1 MQTTDNQR
9 FPSTTPPP
17 QSRYHSMKI
26 KRFVAPDM
34 RSAMNLVRK
43 EHGPDAVILSNR
55 RIEEG
60 VEIVAAANYDEGAV
74 QRALEAARKDVAPA
88 PAPRPRNAADAVIAA
103 VTRRK
108 PTVVAA
114 EPVAATTSAVA
125 ALARAAVGATGRTLD
140 TANEI
145 VPPPGSSGFAATL
158 ARAATAPAA
167 GMNALPEQIFA
178 PFNVEQA
185 AAASP
190 ALAQAEPVAAEP
202 AAAAVAP
209 PINRARFIIDPPLDD
224 EPHFQMHVPAAA
236 VAMPPLPVSVTVPP
250 ALPVAEVVAP
260 VVPQP
265 LAAVAEVRA
274 DIPAPVAVTEPA
286 QAQPQPAAELVVVQR
301 DDEEIRQLRH
311 EVAGMRHVIEREMHR
326 FTDERLRGS
335 PVRAAALDLMDEYGF
350 DAGISR
356 DVAMQI
362 PLDTEAHRGR
372 GLMLGLL
379 SRKLP
384 IAPVDPLESG
394 GVIALVGP
402 TGAGKTTTIAKL
414 ASRFAEKHAA
424 RDVALVTT
432 DTGRIGAREQ
442 LYGFGRQLGI
452 AVHEANSG
460 SDLNQ
465 LLERLQDYKLVLI
478 DTAGLG
484 PRDRALAAQLQ
495 WLRAAEQIRTL
506 LVLPANTS
514 FGDMDE
520 VVRRFSAANPQ
531 GVVLSKLDETGRFGT
546 ALSVAVDH
554 RLPIT
559 WVTDGQDVPEDLH
572 RASAA
577 NLVLRLEDL
586 RRAAD
591 MPCNPELNHAVA

>member
-1 MQTTDNQR
+1 MQTTDH
-9 FPSTTPPP
+9 PSSPTATPPSS
-17 QSRYHSMKI
+17 SRDHSMKI
-26 KRFVAPDM
+26 KRFVAADM

-60 VEIVAAANYDEGAV
+60 IEIVAAANYDESAV
-74 QRALEAARKDVAPA
+74 QRALEASRRDVAPP
-88 PAPRPRNAADAVIAA
+88 PAPKPRTAADAVIAA
-103 VTRRK
+103 VTRRRSTT
-108 PTVVAA
+108 PAP

-140 TANEI
+140 SADEI
-145 VPPPGSSGFAATL
+145 VPTRGSTGFAATL
-158 ARAATAPAA
+158 ARAAVNEP
-167 GMNALPEQIFA
+167 ALPEQIFA
-178 PFNVEQA
+178 PF
-185 AAASP
+185 
-190 ALAQAEPVAAEP
+190 AEAI
-202 AAAAVAP
+202 VAP
-209 PINRARFIIDPPLDD
+209 APASVAPANRARFQIDPPH
-224 EPHFQMHVPAAA
+224 EAHHESAAPA
-236 VAMPPLPVSVTVPP
+236 VQPPPLPT
-250 ALPVAEVVAP
+250 A
-260 VVPQP
+260 
-265 LAAVAEVRA
+265 
-274 DIPAPVAVTEPA
+274 AVTE
-286 QAQPQPAAELVVVQR
+286 AQPEIAASEPAAVEVAGEASPAPMLAPAPALTLVAQ
-301 DDEEIRQLRH
+301 DDAEIRQLRQ
-311 EVAGMRHVIEREMHR
+311 EVAGMRQVIEREMNR
-326 FTDERLRGS
+326 FTDERLRGC
-335 PVRAAALDLMDEYGF
+335 PVRATALDLMDEYGF
-350 DAGISR
+350 DAGLAR

-362 PLDTEAHRGR
+362 PLETEAHRGR
-372 GLMLGLL
+372 GLMLGLI

-384 IAPVDPLESG
+384 IAPVDPLEEG

-414 ASRFAEKHAA
+414 ASRFAEKHAP

-432 DTGRIGAREQ
+432 DTTRIGAREQ
-442 LYGFGRQLGI
+442 LYGYGRQLGI

-460 SDLNQ
+460 TDLDQ
-465 LLERLQDYKLVLI
+465 LLERLKDYKLVLI

-495 WLRAAEQIRTL
+495 WLRAARQVRTL

-520 VVRRFSAANPQ
+520 VVRRFGAANLQ
-531 GVVLSKLDETGRFGT
+531 GLVLSKLDETGRFGN

-554 RLPIT
+554 ALPIT

>member
-1 MQTTDNQR
+1 
-9 FPSTTPPP
+9 
-17 QSRYHSMKI
+17 MKI
-26 KRFVAPDM
+26 KRFVAADM

-60 VEIVAAANYDEGAV
+60 IEIVAAANYDESAV
-74 QRALEAARKDVAPA
+74 QRALEASRRDVAPP
-88 PAPRPRNAADAVIAA
+88 PAPKPRTAADAVIAA
-103 VTRRK
+103 VTRRRSST
-108 PTVVAA
+108 PAP

-140 TANEI
+140 SADEI
-145 VPPPGSSGFAATL
+145 VPTRGSTGFAATL
-158 ARAATAPAA
+158 ARAAVNEP
-167 GMNALPEQIFA
+167 ALPEQIFA
-178 PFNVEQA
+178 PFAEAIVA
-185 AAASP
+185 PAPASAASAP
-190 ALAQAEPVAAEP
+190 A
-202 AAAAVAP
+202 
-209 PINRARFIIDPPLDD
+209 NRARFQIDPPH
-224 EPHFQMHVPAAA
+224 EMHHESAAPA
-236 VAMPPLPVSVTVPP
+236 VQPPPLPG
-250 ALPVAEVVAP
+250 AAP
-260 VVPQP
+260 TEAQP
-265 LAAVAEVRA
+265 EIAASEPAVADAVIETSPEPTLA
-274 DIPAPVAVTEPA
+274 PAPVLTVVA
-286 QAQPQPAAELVVVQR
+286 Q
-301 DDEEIRQLRH
+301 DDAEIRQLRQ
-311 EVAGMRHVIEREMHR
+311 EVAGMRQVIEREMNR
-326 FTDERLRGS
+326 FTDERLRGC
-335 PVRAAALDLMDEYGF
+335 PVRATALDLMDEYGF
-350 DAGISR
+350 DAGLAR

-362 PLDTEAHRGR
+362 PLETEAHRGR
-372 GLMLGLL
+372 GLMLGLI

-384 IAPVDPLESG
+384 IAPVDPLEEG

-414 ASRFAEKHAA
+414 ASRFAEKHAP

-432 DTGRIGAREQ
+432 DTTRIGAREQ
-442 LYGFGRQLGI
+442 LYGYGRQLGI

-460 SDLNQ
+460 TDLDQ
-465 LLERLQDYKLVLI
+465 LLERLKDYKLVLI

-495 WLRAAEQIRTL
+495 WLRAARQVRTL

-520 VVRRFSAANPQ
+520 VVRRFGAANLQ
-531 GVVLSKLDETGRFGT
+531 GLVLSKLDETGRFGN

-554 RLPIT
+554 ALPIT

>member
-1 MQTTDNQR
+1 
-9 FPSTTPPP
+9 
-17 QSRYHSMKI
+17 MKI
-26 KRFVAPDM
+26 KRFVAADM

-60 VEIVAAANYDEGAV
+60 VEIVAAAHYDETAV
-74 QRALEAARKDVAPA
+74 QRALDAARQDTAPVAA
-88 PAPRPRNAADAVIAA
+88 APRPRNAADAMIAA
-103 VTRRK
+103 VARRRD
-108 PTVVAA
+108 PSAAVETVS
-114 EPVAATTSAVA
+114 ATTSAVA
-125 ALARAAVGATGRTLD
+125 ALARAAVGATGRTLNSAD
-140 TANEI
+140 EG
-145 VPPPGSSGFAATL
+145 VPPRGSEGFAATL
-158 ARAATAPAA
+158 ARASAGIVATAPANPA
-167 GMNALPEQIFA
+167 VNEPSLPEQIFA
-178 PFNVEQA
+178 PFAGHHAATSPRTATVAAGRAWVEDERFEPVVPMRA
-185 AAASP
+185 EAMP
-190 ALAQAEPVAAEP
+190 ARAPAPLPPPLPGAGEAEPCSAEAGSVTTNGRHPPIVDRHPATDAPHPPTIDQHPPEP
-202 AAAAVAP
+202 AAA
-209 PINRARFIIDPPLDD
+209 
-224 EPHFQMHVPAAA
+224 
-236 VAMPPLPVSVTVPP
+236 PVLT
-250 ALPVAEVVAP
+250 VVA
-260 VVPQP
+260 
-265 LAAVAEVRA
+265 
-274 DIPAPVAVTEPA
+274 
-286 QAQPQPAAELVVVQR
+286 R
-301 DDEEIRQLRH
+301 DDEEIRSLRN
-311 EVAGMRHVIEREMHR
+311 EVAGMRQVIEREMHR

-335 PVRAAALDLMDEYGF
+335 AVRATALDLMDEYGF
-350 DAGISR
+350 DAGIAR
-356 DVAMQI
+356 DVVLQI
-362 PLDTEAHRGR
+362 PADTELHRGR
-372 GLMLGLL
+372 GLMLGLI
-379 SRKLP
+379 SRRLP
-384 IAPVDPLESG
+384 IAPVDPLEAG

-414 ASRFAEKHAA
+414 ASRFAEAHAP

-432 DTGRIGAREQ
+432 DTARIGAREQ

-460 SDLNQ
+460 TDLDQ
-465 LLERLQDYKLVLI
+465 LLERLKDYKLVLI
-478 DTAGLG
+478 DTAGVG
-484 PRDRALAAQLQ
+484 PRDRTLASQLQ
-495 WLRAAEQIRTL
+495 WLRAARQVSTL

-520 VVRRFSAANPQ
+520 VVRRFSAANLQ

>member
-1 MQTTDNQR
+1 
-9 FPSTTPPP
+9 
-17 QSRYHSMKI
+17 MKI
-26 KRFVAPDM
+26 KRFVAADM

-60 VEIVAAANYDEGAV
+60 IEIVAAANYDESAV
-74 QRALEAARKDVAPA
+74 QRALEASRRDVAPP
-88 PAPRPRNAADAVIAA
+88 PAPKPRTAADAVIAA
-103 VTRRK
+103 VTRRRSNT
-108 PTVVAA
+108 PAP

-125 ALARAAVGATGRTLD
+125 ARARAAGGATGRTLD
-140 TANEI
+140 SADEI
-145 VPPPGSSGFAATL
+145 VPTRGSTGFAATL
-158 ARAATAPAA
+158 ARAAVNEP
-167 GMNALPEQIFA
+167 ALPEQIFA
-178 PFNVEQA
+178 PFAEAIVA
-185 AAASP
+185 PASAPAASAP
-190 ALAQAEPVAAEP
+190 A
-202 AAAAVAP
+202 
-209 PINRARFIIDPPLDD
+209 NRARFQIDPPH
-224 EPHFQMHVPAAA
+224 EMHHESAAPA
-236 VAMPPLPVSVTVPP
+236 VQPPPLPG
-250 ALPVAEVVAP
+250 AAP
-260 VVPQP
+260 TEAQP
-265 LAAVAEVRA
+265 EIAASEPAVADAVIETSPEPTLA
-274 DIPAPVAVTEPA
+274 PAPVLTVVA
-286 QAQPQPAAELVVVQR
+286 Q
-301 DDEEIRQLRH
+301 DDAEIRQLRQ
-311 EVAGMRHVIEREMHR
+311 EVAGMRQVIEREMNR
-326 FTDERLRGS
+326 FTDERLRGC
-335 PVRAAALDLMDEYGF
+335 PVRATALDLMDEYGF
-350 DAGISR
+350 DAGLAR

-362 PLDTEAHRGR
+362 PLETEAHRGR
-372 GLMLGLL
+372 GLMLGLI

-384 IAPVDPLESG
+384 IAPVDPLEEG

-414 ASRFAEKHAA
+414 ASRFAEKHAP

-432 DTGRIGAREQ
+432 DTTRIGAREQ
-442 LYGFGRQLGI
+442 LYGYGRQLGI

-460 SDLNQ
+460 TDLDQ
-465 LLERLQDYKLVLI
+465 LLERLKDYKLVLI

-495 WLRAAEQIRTL
+495 WLRAARQVRTL

-520 VVRRFSAANPQ
+520 VVRRFGAANLQ
-531 GVVLSKLDETGRFGT
+531 GLVLSKLDETGRFGN

-554 RLPIT
+554 ALPIT

>member
-1 MQTTDNQR
+1 MQTTDH
-9 FPSTTPPP
+9 PSSPTATPPSSP
-17 QSRYHSMKI
+17 RDHSMKI
-26 KRFVAPDM
+26 KRFVAADM

-60 VEIVAAANYDEGAV
+60 IEIVAAANYDESAV
-74 QRALEAARKDVAPA
+74 QRALEASRRDIAPPPA
-88 PAPRPRNAADAVIAA
+88 PKPRTAADAVIAA
-103 VTRRK
+103 VTRRRSNT
-108 PTVVAA
+108 PAP

-140 TANEI
+140 SADEI
-145 VPPPGSSGFAATL
+145 VPTRGSTGFAATL
-158 ARAATAPAA
+158 ARAVVNEP
-167 GMNALPEQIFA
+167 ALPDQVFA
-178 PFNVEQA
+178 PFADAIVA
-185 AAASP
+185 PAPASATP
-190 ALAQAEPVAAEP
+190 ANRARFQIDPPHEAHHES
-202 AAAAVAP
+202 AAAAVQP
-209 PINRARFIIDPPLDD
+209 
-224 EPHFQMHVPAAA
+224 
-236 VAMPPLPVSVTVPP
+236 PPLPT
-250 ALPVAEVVAP
+250 
-260 VVPQP
+260 
-265 LAAVAEVRA
+265 AAVTDAQPGITASEPAAVEA
-274 DIPAPVAVTEPA
+274 VVEASPAPVLAPA
-286 QAQPQPAAELVVVQR
+286 PTLTVVAQ
-301 DDEEIRQLRH
+301 DDAEIRQLRQ
-311 EVAGMRHVIEREMHR
+311 EVAGMRQVIEREMNR
-326 FTDERLRGS
+326 FTDERLRGC
-335 PVRAAALDLMDEYGF
+335 PVRATALDLMDEYGF
-350 DAGISR
+350 DAGLAR

-362 PLDTEAHRGR
+362 PLETEAHRGR
-372 GLMLGLL
+372 GLMLGLI

-384 IAPVDPLESG
+384 IAPVDPLEEG

-414 ASRFAEKHAA
+414 ASRFAEKHAP

-432 DTGRIGAREQ
+432 DTTRIGAREQ
-442 LYGFGRQLGI
+442 LYGYGRQLGI

-460 SDLNQ
+460 TDLDQ
-465 LLERLQDYKLVLI
+465 LLERLKDYKLVLI

-495 WLRAAEQIRTL
+495 WLRAARQVRTL

-520 VVRRFSAANPQ
+520 VVRRFGAANLQ
-531 GVVLSKLDETGRFGT
+531 GLVLSKLDETGRFGN

-554 RLPIT
+554 ALPIT